1 MDEESKQLLK
11 AFEEEIKQEILE
23 PKPVE
28 NDEELVEKNEPVVD
42 WKKKHDELM
51 EKFNVVSDKKDEF
64 DRLLAKQMG
73 MMRYMCEGAEKIG
86 MKFDEMHM
94 IGGDSGNN

>member
-1 MDEESKQLLK
+1 MDEESKRLLK
-11 AFEEEIKQEILE
+11 TFEEEIKQETPE
-23 PKPVE
+23 PEPVE
-28 NDEELVEKNEPVVD
+28 EDEVPVKDDEPVVD
-42 WKKKHDELM
+42 WKNKHDELM
-51 EKFNVVSDKKDEF
+51 EKFTAVSDKKDEF

-94 IGGDSGNN
+94 IGDGSG